1 MKKICVVSSSR
12 ADYGLLRHLMRE
24 IEASDKLNLKFVVS
38 GSHLSQL
45 DGMTIEE
52 IETDGFKIDA
62 KVGIFEREKNDKSEI
77 SKRISNGIEKFG
89 NIYEALKPDFVLLL
103 GDRYEIF
110 SAAISATIAQLPIIH
125 LHGGEVTKG
134 AFDDSFRHSISKM
147 AHIHFVAAD
156 NYRKRLIQLG
166 ESPENVFCT
175 GGLGVDAIKKV
186 NILSKKRLSETLNIR
201 LNRTSFLVTYHP
213 VTLEKDYG
221 LSGLN
226 NLLNALNCFPEATI
240 CFTLPN
246 ADTNSSLIT
255 KEIKSFLETHSNS
268 FLFSS
273 MGQEKY
279 YSCLKHFSAV
289 IGNSSSGLLEA
300 PSFRIPTINI
310 GKRQNGR
317 LKATSVIDCEPQ
329 EDNILNAINLALSPT
344 FSQLLKTATNPYGKG
359 GAAKKI
365 VSVLEKIEPSEVI
378 TKNFFDLKECCF

>member
-89 NIYEALKPDFVLLL
+89 NIYETLKPDFVLLL

-147 AHIHFVAAD
+147 AHIHFAAAD

-166 ESPENVFCT
+166 ESPENVFCF

-186 NILSKKRLSETLNIR
+186 NILSKKRLSEKLNIR

-226 NLLNALNCFPEATI
+226 NLLNALNCFPDSTI

-255 KEIKSFLETHSNS
+255 KGIKNFLETHSNS

-273 MGQEKY
+273 MGQDKY

-300 PSFRIPTINI
+300 PSFKIPTINI
-310 GKRQNGR
+310 GKRQDGR
-317 LKATSVIDCEPQ
+317 LKATSVIDCEAQ
-329 EDNILNAINLALSPT
+329 EDDILNAINLALSPT

-378 TKNFFDLKECCF
+378 TKNFYDL